1 MEKKKSK
8 IVRWIISLLVLIIVM
23 VIILV
28 SGQKKPLYTVVG
40 ILLFI
45 LASMIST
52 IFTAYF
58 WGERTDSRS
67 DNHLLD
73 EKDFKSSQRLL
84 RYATAILAFVSLTTT
99 ANGMKDFIFESN
111 LLAYLASFAIQSI
124 LVVFSLLL
132 CRFFVF
138 VTRLSWPEYI
148 KRLVCYLSAIFFSVT
163 LMVSSLFSYSYIANY
178 AYKGTW
184 LNDREVIIREY
195 LLDAAYLL
203 YKENETQGKKAL
215 EAIKENANNE
225 LLAVMDDIEAQER
238 AALVGEVKGLIE
250 KIDPERFLG
259 LDEEE
264 LKELLDVNESEWV
277 GRFPV
282 YKEKIENLC
291 FYYEEYVADLKS
303 EIKNYNQVVEDIN
316 NWKDEDASDLQD
328 VKRKGKEIL
337 SNLEGVQIKINGI
350 MERMNGAWRGGTIQE
365 LYDDIKGK
373 RSAFQKVKEDLEYD
387 TDFLYASIHEIV
399 EKTENAWMD
408 TSRSRISD
416 EVNEILSRIY
426 LLGIHEER
434 EDTGK
439 EEHDLEYLLEKVN
452 KIAIDIS
459 GDKSFDA
466 ELVEN
471 VIWLSDELIKYSD
484 YINLKETLDKYM
496 EENLR
501 KAYYVVEDGKNQSEW
516 RIQAGTS
523 EVQGFFA
530 FTVTESD
537 WKDIRNED
545 FNLFYTYLK
554 SLPDMLTG
562 NTGGNASDGKG
573 KYVVADVMKQAS
585 QHQRDLLGEL
595 TDFEKAYNYMKYQF
609 RVMAC
614 FSLFLAVFFDLGAF
628 FVGSFIFATEY
639 FKDGWK
645 EKDVGGDQKEELP
658 DKKEENV

>member
-203 YKENETQGKKAL
+203 YKEK
-215 EAIKENANNE
+215 
-225 LLAVMDDIEAQER
+225 DR
-238 AALVGEVKGLIE
+238 
-250 KIDPERFLG
+250 
-259 LDEEE
+259 
-264 LKELLDVNESEWV
+264 
-277 GRFPV
+277 
-282 YKEKIENLC
+282 
-291 FYYEEYVADLKS
+291 KS
-303 EIKNYNQVVEDIN
+303 VV
-316 NWKDEDASDLQD
+316 
-328 VKRKGKEIL
+328 
-337 SNLEGVQIKINGI
+337 
-350 MERMNGAWRGGTIQE
+350 
-365 LYDDIKGK
+365 
-373 RSAFQKVKEDLEYD
+373 
-387 TDFLYASIHEIV
+387 
-399 EKTENAWMD
+399 
-408 TSRSRISD
+408 
-416 EVNEILSRIY
+416 
-426 LLGIHEER
+426 
-434 EDTGK
+434 
-439 EEHDLEYLLEKVN
+439 
-452 KIAIDIS
+452 
-459 GDKSFDA
+459 
-466 ELVEN
+466 
-471 VIWLSDELIKYSD
+471 
-484 YINLKETLDKYM
+484 
-496 EENLR
+496 
-501 KAYYVVEDGKNQSEW
+501 
-516 RIQAGTS
+516 
-523 EVQGFFA
+523 
-530 FTVTESD
+530 
-537 WKDIRNED
+537 
-545 FNLFYTYLK
+545 
-554 SLPDMLTG
+554 
-562 NTGGNASDGKG
+562 
-573 KYVVADVMKQAS
+573 
-585 QHQRDLLGEL
+585 
-595 TDFEKAYNYMKYQF
+595 
-609 RVMAC
+609 
-614 FSLFLAVFFDLGAF
+614 
-628 FVGSFIFATEY
+628 
-639 FKDGWK
+639 
-645 EKDVGGDQKEELP
+645 
-658 DKKEENV
+658 